1 MRDEATEAWDKAVA
15 EALEVNGARS
25 QGPTP
30 QYAAGKGGQLAEA
43 LTENAQSQI
52 AKIRSSHDTI
62 VDMMIC
68 HPEMTKAQIA
78 AKLGYTPTY
87 LSIVTGS
94 DAFKVRMA
102 KRRAQF
108 VDPVVAASVE
118 EMFGAMTERACE
130 VLLEKL
136 NQPTNTV
143 DPQLALQAA
152 QLGAKVAGMG
162 GFGAKVAVVNVAPSE
177 ERLNRLA
184 DNLTRLAGGLGAS
197 QDPTPQRAE
206 REKHSP
212 NSPSSS
218 VTDAV
223 MVEARTLGA

>member
-1 MRDEATEAWDKAVA
+1 MAGAMDAEWDRAVA
-15 EALEVNGARS
+15 EAVAANGARS

-30 QYAAGKGGQLAEA
+30 QYAEGKGGQLAEA
-43 LTENAQSQI
+43 LAENAQSQI

-206 REKHSP
+206 REKHSA
-212 NSPSSS
+212 S
-218 VTDAV
+218 DAV
-223 MVEARTLGA
+223 IVEAKALGA

>member
-1 MRDEATEAWDKAVA
+1 MSSESWDEEVRA
-15 EALEVNGARS
+15 ALAGGMDPRT
-25 QGPTP
+25 PTP
-30 QYAAGKGGQLAEA
+30 EPAYTVGREGDLADALRDAASSK
-43 LTENAQSQI
+43 I
-52 AKIRSSHDTI
+52 AKIKSSHDTI
-62 VDMMIC
+62 VDLMLC
-68 HPEMTKAQIA
+68 HPEMTKSHIA

-87 LSIVTGS
+87 LSIVTSS

-108 VDPVVAASVE
+108 VDPIVAASVE

-136 NQPTNTV
+136 NMPTNTV

-162 GFGAKVAVVNVAPSE
+162 GFGAKTAVINVAPSE

-184 DNLTRLAGGLGAS
+184 DNLTRLAGGLGAAEVI
-197 QDPTPQRAE
+197 QAPAPQRAE
-206 REKHSP
+206 RENHANTSI
-212 NSPSSS
+212 
-218 VTDAV
+218 TDAV
-223 MVEARTLGA
+223 EVKG

>member
-1 MRDEATEAWDKAVA
+1 MSDESDAAWDKAVA
-15 EALEVNGARS
+15 EAIESNGARLQS
-25 QGPTP
+25 PTP

-62 VDMMIC
+62 VDIMLC

-136 NQPTNTV
+136 NQPTSTV

-206 REKHSP
+206 REKQAPH
-212 NSPSSS
+212 SPSSS

-223 MVEARTLGA
+223 LIEAKALGA